1 VEGDGP
7 VTIATPKAPAAG
19 DRAIAPTQQAPFR
32 NRLYRLDVKASPYL
46 YIIPFFVLFGIFGAY
61 PLVYTAWVSLHKWG
75 LLEETH
81 PWVGLANYKQLLADP
96 YFWNALWNTLSI
108 LVMSTV
114 PQLLFALVLA
124 HVLNQRL
131 RGPTTWRMST
141 LLPNITSV
149 AAVAIIF
156 GQLFGRDFG
165 LINWILSLF
174 DIGKI
179 DWQAGSATSQIA
191 VAVMIIWRWTGYNA
205 LIYLAAMQAVPS
217 DLYAAAALDGASSNQ
232 QLWRITVPAIRPTII
247 FTVLNSTIFGLQVVA
262 EPLIFMNY
270 SPSGGSDR
278 QAQTLSLY
286 LYEVGFTRWE
296 FGYASAAAWLMFL
309 IIMIAAAVNFLL
321 ISRLRR
327 A

>member
-1 VEGDGP
+1 MTVAP
-7 VTIATPKAPAAG
+7 PQAPPAQPPAPATGA
-19 DRAIAPTQQAPFR
+19 RTPLR
-32 NRLYRLDVKASPYL
+32 NRIHRLDIKASPYL
-46 YIIPFFVLFGIFGAY
+46 YVLPFFVLFGVFGAY
-61 PLVYTAWVSLHKWG
+61 PLLYTAWVSLHEWG

-81 PWVGLANYKQLLADP
+81 PWVGLGNYRELLADP
-96 YFWNALWNTLSI
+96 YFWNALRNTVQI
-108 LVMSTV
+108 LVLATV
-114 PQLLFALVLA
+114 PQLLCALILA
-124 HVLNQRL
+124 NLLNQRL
-131 RGPTTWRMST
+131 RGPTLWRMST

-165 LINWILSLF
+165 LINWLLGLF
-174 DIGKI
+174 ELGRI
-179 DWQAGSATSQIA
+179 DWQAGKATSQIA
-191 VAVMIIWRWTGYNA
+191 VAVMIFWRWTGYNA
-205 LIYLAAMQAVPS
+205 LIYLAAMQAVPR
-217 DLYAAAALDGASSNQ
+217 DLYAAAALDGASSSQ

-296 FGYASAAAWLMFL
+296 FGYASAAAWVMF
-309 IIMIAAAVNFLL
+309 IIILIAAAINYL
-321 ISRLRR
+321 ITSRLRR